1 MKMYNFKRDLQFG
14 NIYEKKSFEKLKKYY
29 NDVNLT
35 CIYNNDYKYDFI
47 TNTKET
53 FEVKCDM
60 SSNRT
65 GNFFIEYIF
74 NNKPSGIAKTES
86 KYYIITDSI
95 DFYMILTDDL
105 IEYINNN
112 TPKTVRFKSDTGFV
126 SGYLIKKEEFK
137 KIKNVIKI

>member
-1 MKMYNFKRDLQFG
+1 MKMYNFKTDLVIGQQFER
-14 NIYEKKSFEKLKKYY
+14 IAFDRLKKYNNEIIDCEF
-29 NDVNLT
+29 NDT
-35 CIYNNDYKYDFI
+35 YKYDFI

-95 DFYMILTDDL
+95 EFYMILTEDL
-105 IEYINNN
+105 IEYINNDR
-112 TPKTVRFKSDTGFV
+112 PKTVRFKSDTGFV